1 MGWDGKDRA
10 VEDDSGGFGLSSWE
24 LAKSRAA
31 LQLITTNGN
40 EVGPEILGVKSQDF
54 GTFLSV
60 YFEIPKNHGKCSIEC
75 SRNQAQESSRD
86 GGHFSVTVTQRGRV
100 QCLKT

>member
-40 EVGPEILGVKSQDF
+40 ERLGLRYWVLRAKILERFSLCILKSPRIMASAV
-54 GTFLSV
+54 LSV
-60 YFEIPKNHGKCSIEC
+60 AGTRHKNLQGMVGI
-75 SRNQAQESSRD
+75 SR
-86 GGHFSVTVTQRGRV
+86 
-100 QCLKT
+100 

>member
-10 VEDDSGGFGLSSWE
+10 VEDDSGGLGLSSWE

-40 EVGPEILGVKSQDF
+40 ERLGLRYWVLRAKILERFCVF
-54 GTFLSV
+54 
-60 YFEIPKNHGKCSIEC
+60 
-75 SRNQAQESSRD
+75 
-86 GGHFSVTVTQRGRV
+86 
-100 QCLKT
+100 